1 MGEVLRDVLIVSIHW
16 FSNIL
21 IFLIFARVILTWFP
35 EPRSDGPLRQL
46 YHSLLSVAHFMT
58 DPITGPIRN
67 LIHKSPLGGPGMVL
81 DFSPII
87 SFFLIRLVR
96 DLLMQIVWFIF

>member
-1 MGEVLRDVLIVSIHW
+1 MGSALRDILIVSIHW

-21 IFLIFARVILTWFP
+21 IFLIFVRVILSWFP
-35 EPRSDGPLRQL
+35 EPRGDGPFRQL
-46 YHSLLSVAHFMT
+46 YYGLLNVAHFMT

-67 LIHKSPLGGPGMVL
+67 LIQRSPLGGPGMVL

-96 DLLMQIVWFIF
+96 DLLMQIVWVVF